1 MNSDEQFKAIM
12 DAIQA
17 GREDT
22 IVIKTKV
29 ENIEERAVEDRTKRD
44 AQVTGIYTR
53 LDTLSGDYRETKGE
67 IDAHVA
73 DENRHQGAAPG
84 STARTVGYAG
94 GGAVGVVA
102 IIEAI
107 KALAG
112 G

>member
-12 DAIQA
+12 DAIRE
-17 GREDT
+17 GRDDT

-29 ENIEERAVEDRTKRD
+29 EAIEERGTEDRKKRD
-44 AQVTGIYTR
+44 EQVTGIYSR
-53 LDTLSGDYRETKGE
+53 IDALAGDYRETKGE

-94 GGAVGVVA
+94 AGRW
-102 IIEAI
+102 
-107 KALAG
+107 ALLQ
-112 G
+112 